1 MARVAIPVVEVITPD
16 GTTSLWAVALPHR
29 EAVAAI
35 RKVLPSDHVAQ
46 LSIRRLQRRAALD
59 GLRRGEVRKIDAM
72 TRPESPGAANQPAM
86 AIVDIAKARR
96 TGALRTL
103 SEYRAYAVGSDGEF
117 MRVEMICRDDSE
129 AVAGAK
135 RLAGDGD
142 VELWNGN
149 RFVIRL
155 VHRLK

>member
-1 MARVAIPVVEVITPD
+1 MGRVAIPLVEVITPD
-16 GTTSLWAVALPHR
+16 GTTSLWAVALPHK

-35 RKVLPSDHVAQ
+35 RRIIPSDHIAQ
-46 LSIRRLQRRAALD
+46 LSIRRLQRRPALD
-59 GLRRGEVRKIDAM
+59 RLRRGEIRKIEA
-72 TRPESPGAANQPAM
+72 TTPAKSPGAANQPAM

-96 TGALRTL
+96 TGASRTL

-117 MRVEMICRDDSE
+117 IGVEMICRDDGE
-129 AVAGAK
+129 AVASAK
-135 RLAGDGD
+135 RLMGDCD